1 MLFFFYFLCLSQDYK
16 VDVEYLN
23 PQLFQLKKEACRLR
37 AEQRTNAQI
46 DPDSTDL
53 GHGDRFY

>member
-1 MLFFFYFLCLSQDYK
+1 MLFFYFLCLSQDYK